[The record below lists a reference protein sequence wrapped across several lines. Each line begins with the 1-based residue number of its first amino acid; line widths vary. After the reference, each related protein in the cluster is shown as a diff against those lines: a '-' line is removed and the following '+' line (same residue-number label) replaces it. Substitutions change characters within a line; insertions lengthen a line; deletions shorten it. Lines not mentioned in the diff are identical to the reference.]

1 MVRLLAISISSGE
14 GNKLGVRWVISKKEP
29 LEQCH
34 YTLLL
39 GNSSTP
45 KLDQILMQN

>member
-1 MVRLLAISISSGE
+1 MVRLLAISISRGE

-34 YTLLL
+34 YTLL
-39 GNSSTP
+39 GHSNTP